1 MERKVNINNIKKTLD
16 IIYGTSQKVYEL
28 KANANDMNT
37 EDSRQYCFLNL
48 EKQRGAQNTIKKLFT
63 DDKKITDEKNI

>member
-1 MERKVNINNIKKTLD
+1 MERKVNINSIKKTLD

-28 KANANDMNT
+28 KTNANDMNT
-37 EDSRQYCFLNL
+37 EDSQQYYFLNL

-63 DDKKITDEKNI
+63 DDKKIIDEKNI

>member
-37 EDSRQYCFLNL
+37 EVSRQNFFWIQKNNKEL
-48 EKQRGAQNTIKKLFT
+48 
-63 DDKKITDEKNI
+63 KIQ

>member
-1 MERKVNINNIKKTLD
+1 MERKVNINSNKKTLD

-37 EDSRQYCFLNL
+37 EDSRQYYFLNL